1 MHLGGAFTY
10 GGFTSAEACPQRGV
24 RRCSLDLRRLVGRR
38 TGGRGDKPGGLNKVA
53 HDVSATSKK
62 AGRDIK
68 AETKRAGSKAHD
80 ALSDAGNETKTVL
93 KKTTGIKASQSKQP
107 GGLNKVARNISNT
120 SKKAGR
126 DTKAE
131 VKRVKS
137 DLHGAATETGKSIK
151 DTTLKSNP

>member
-1 MHLGGAFTY
+1 MKNNIRNAVLAAALSLFAATTAGAQE
-10 GGFTSAEACPQRGV
+10 AEEK
-24 RRCSLDLRRLVGRR
+24 
-38 TGGRGDKPGGLNKVA
+38 KPGGLNKVA
-53 HDVSATSKK
+53 RDVSATSKK

-68 AETKRAGSKAHD
+68 AETKRTGSKAHD

-93 KKTTGIKASQSKQP
+93 KKTTGIKASQSKNP

-137 DLHGAATETGKSIK
+137 DLHGKATETGKSIK
-151 DTTLKSNP
+151 DTTLKGTP